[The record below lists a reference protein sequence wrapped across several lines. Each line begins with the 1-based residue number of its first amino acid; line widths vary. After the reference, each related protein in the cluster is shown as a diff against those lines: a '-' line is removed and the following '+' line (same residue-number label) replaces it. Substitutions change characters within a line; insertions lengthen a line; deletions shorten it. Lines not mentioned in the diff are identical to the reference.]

1 MRFLSSGYA
10 RRSGRSDIK
19 RQREHVMQVIVA
31 KNTIFVFLVR
41 FGKDQQ
47 EDAKQPM
54 HVL

>member
-1 MRFLSSGYA
+1 
-10 RRSGRSDIK
+10 
-19 RQREHVMQVIVA
+19 MQVIVA